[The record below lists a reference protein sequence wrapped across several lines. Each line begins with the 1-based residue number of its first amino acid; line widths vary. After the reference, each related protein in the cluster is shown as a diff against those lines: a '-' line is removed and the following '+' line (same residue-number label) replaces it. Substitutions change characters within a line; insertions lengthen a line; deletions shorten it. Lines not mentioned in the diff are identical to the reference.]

1 VNTPRPSLPH
11 VLPLLLGVATLSLLL
26 WVWLSPSNQRSVK
39 EVQPVSDSARLDK
52 EPSSARPWQR
62 DVVKPTTLIS
72 SPPIALHPAF
82 TLSKVLKKPELID
95 LPGEGEPIPHA
106 TLQVKSSSIIAP
118 ETFRSLKSLSPGSP
132 ISFPTAEGSWIHGT
146 VKHSTTHP
154 ESGAVEVS
162 GSLMGSNGS
171 LFSLTR
177 TNDSASGLILDRRQ
191 NRAFIIQSAQ
201 DGRILL
207 QEKSVQSV
215 LCAGMPKGPGVHA
228 AAPTPSGP
236 VAALTVPALD
246 SLPGAEHVLYLDFDG
261 ETVTDPL
268 WPSEVDGSPTILAQ
282 PATMAGQ
289 PITEA
294 QIRAVWDAVAEDFR
308 PFNIS
313 VTTIVSRYTAAGAR
327 KRMRCI
333 ITPTNHAA
341 PSAGGVAY
349 IDSYSEA
356 GTGFFSSD
364 IPCWSFNSGNVRE
377 MAMTISHEF
386 GHTVG
391 LSHDGYQD
399 SEGRL
404 EYYGGH
410 GSGATSWGPVM
421 GAPFG
426 RPVTQWSE
434 GGYTGRTN
442 TENDLAIISSTTNG
456 FRNRTDDVGN
466 TPGSARL
473 ISDQIFG
480 AFNDLGVIAE
490 ETDIDYHRINSGEG
504 LLNVT
509 VTPLTTE
516 PNLDVILELR
526 DSNDTLIT
534 TSNVTS
540 SLSATIS
547 RNLALGVYYLVVKP
561 TGVGTPL
568 ANPPVGYDAY
578 GSLGGYRFTGTFTP
592 LPLIPTITVQP
603 ISPPA
608 AIVEGR
614 PFNLSVEVLSNSP
627 VTYQWIKIVG
637 GVEEPIANARSKT
650 YRVAAANASHIA
662 DFKVRISNKAGSID
676 SDPVS
681 VDVTLKPRIVS
692 QPASAT
698 FAALSDQALATTVTG
713 TPPLTYTWFKNKL
726 PIPGANTATLDFP
739 GIQWSDA
746 GSYRLEVTNAVGKAV
761 SRTAV
766 VKVNSAPVLLTDPP
780 LFAVASGAK
789 ASLGMLVAGSAPFSY
804 QWLKDDALL
813 PGATRPSLQ
822 IAGQTSSLGIY
833 KLRVTNAFGTI
844 TSNGTTVVVD
854 DRLVITQHPS
864 SFTGTAGDSHSLDVE
879 TTGTSPT
886 SYQWQLNRRDVPTA
900 MAKTQQLNPLTWFHN
915 GRHRVVVA
923 NRVSRVTSKEA
934 SIIVTSAPV
943 ITLEPADR
951 KGARG
956 GSVIFD
962 VKAVG
967 SSRITYQWRK
977 DTINISGATSPR
989 LTIKRLDSANEGSY
1003 DVVVSNS
1010 LGSTS
1015 SRNATLV
1022 VEDAPTIQLHPQP
1035 GFFAVGTD
1043 AVFTVSASGAPTLR
1057 YQWQKNNR
1065 NFPSA
1070 DSPTLTIPNAQAAT
1084 AGSYRVIVSNDVGRT
1099 TSKPATARVLIPPSI
1114 TADPQ
1119 SVTVFQ
1125 GETATLTVRATG
1137 TAPFTYRWFKGTTQV
1152 STAATLRLTNV
1163 SLDKAGDYHVVVSN
1177 PVGSATSADATL
1189 TVEQVPTPTI
1199 TTVTPTR
1206 GPIGTKIVIFGSE
1219 LRFVRSVTIN
1229 NLAMPFV
1236 VINNGELM
1244 ATVPSGAT
1252 TGLIRV
1258 RSLGGTAASSSSFQ
1272 IISDPINDNFQ
1283 DSMILTGTNVNTRVD
1298 TEDYTSQIGEP
1309 NHAGFFA
1316 SHSAWYRWIA
1326 PTTGLYEIR
1335 TRSTTFDTVLA
1346 IYTGNSITNLLLM
1359 AYNDDGYSFRFD
1371 SLINFSATKGV
1382 AYRIALDGYAGQSG
1396 RATLDIRPARSIPL
1410 ASSNFEQEQGF
1421 KSGTTTT
1428 GIGLWQGDTTATI
1441 IESGLSAEAGQFARI
1456 GGTSSPENA
1465 TSTQVWH
1472 PALPDDAVSSS
1483 SVTSSFTAGLDLPES
1498 SSSADVFSWTIYNSE
1513 ESPLLALSFSAKDGG
1528 ITVTN
1533 VAGEIWRLD
1542 QKLASGAAHQF
1553 EITTD
1558 FENNVW
1564 SLLFDG
1570 VDLLSNLPLG
1580 ITTEAADFKDISA
1593 SWTPIGGNPASMFFD
1608 DLIISTPAP

>member
-1 VNTPRPSLPH
+1 
-11 VLPLLLGVATLSLLL
+11 LGVATLILLS
-26 WVWLSPSNQRSVK
+26 WVWLSPSNQRSAK

-52 EPSSARPWQR
+52 EFSSARPWQR
-62 DVVKPTTLIS
+62 DLVKPTTLIS
-72 SPPIALHPAF
+72 SPSIAPHPAF

-106 TLQVKSSSIIAP
+106 ALQVKSSSIIAP
-118 ETFRSLKSLSPGSP
+118 DTFRSLTSLSPGSP

-146 VKHSTTHP
+146 VKRRTTHP
-154 ESGAVEVS
+154 ESGAIEVS

-177 TNDSASGLILDRRQ
+177 THDSTSGLILDRKQ

-215 LCAGMPKGPGVHA
+215 LCAGMPKGPGIHA

-236 VAALTVPALD
+236 VAALAVPALD

-426 RPVTQWSE
+426 RPVTQWSQ

-480 AFNDLGVIAE
+480 AFNDLGVISE
-490 ETDIDYHRINSGEG
+490 ETDVDYHRINSGEG

-540 SLSATIS
+540 SLSASIS

-561 TGVGTPL
+561 TGVGTPM
-568 ANPPVGYDAY
+568 ANPPIGYDAY

-603 ISPPA
+603 ISPPT

-614 PFNLSVEVLSNSP
+614 PFTLSVEMLSNSP
-627 VTYQWIKIVG
+627 VTYQWIKTVG

-662 DFKVRISNKAGSID
+662 DYRVRISNKAGSID

-692 QPASAT
+692 QPANAT
-698 FAALSDQALATTVTG
+698 FAALSDQVLATTVTG

-726 PIPGANTATLDFP
+726 PIPGANAATLDFP
-739 GIQWSDA
+739 GVQWSDA

-833 KLRVTNAFGTI
+833 KLQVTNAFGTT

-854 DRLVITQHPS
+854 DKLVITQHPS
-864 SFTGTAGDSHSLDVE
+864 SFNGTAGDSHTLDVE
-879 TTGTSPT
+879 TAGTLPT
-886 SYQWQLNRRDVPTA
+886 SYQWQLNRRDVPGA
-900 MAKTQQLNPLTWFHN
+900 MAKTQQLTPLTWFHN

-943 ITLEPADR
+943 ITLETADL

-956 GSVIFD
+956 GSVTFS
-962 VKAVG
+962 VGAVG

-977 DTINISGATSPR
+977 DTVIIPGATSSR
-989 LTIKRLDSANEGSY
+989 LTVKRLDTANEGSY
-1003 DVVVSNS
+1003 DVVATNP
-1010 LGSTS
+1010 LGSTT
-1015 SRNATLV
+1015 SRSATLI

-1043 AVFTVSASGAPTLR
+1043 MVLTVGASGSPTLR
-1057 YQWQKNNR
+1057 YQWQRNNR

-1070 DSPTLTIPNAQAAT
+1070 DSPTLTIPNAQAAN
-1084 AGSYRVIVSNDVGRT
+1084 AASYRVIVSNDVGRV
-1099 TSKPATARVLIPPSI
+1099 TSKAATARVLIPPTII
-1114 TADPQ
+1114 TDPQ
-1119 SVTVFQ
+1119 PVTIFQ
-1125 GETATLTVRATG
+1125 GETATFTVKAAGTG
-1137 TAPFTYRWFKGTTQV
+1137 PFTYRWFKGATQV
-1152 STAATLRLTNV
+1152 STTASLRLTNV
-1163 SLDKAGDYHVVVSN
+1163 STERAGDYHVVVSN
-1177 PVGSATSADATL
+1177 PVGSATSTAATL
-1189 TVEQVPTPTI
+1189 TVELVPTPTI
-1199 TTVTPTR
+1199 TSFTPTQ
-1206 GPIGTKIVIFGSE
+1206 GPIGTKVVIFGSD
-1219 LRFVRSVTIN
+1219 LRFIRSVTLN
-1229 NLAMPFV
+1229 NLGMPFV

-1244 ATVPSGAT
+1244 ATVPPGAV
-1252 TGLIRV
+1252 TGLIRA
-1258 RSLGGTAASSSSFQ
+1258 RSLGGTATSSTSFR
-1272 IISDPINDNFQ
+1272 IIEEPINDNFQ
-1283 DSMILTGTNVNTRVD
+1283 DSMILTGTTVRTRVD
-1298 TEDYTSQIGEP
+1298 TEGYTSQLDEP
-1309 NHAGFFA
+1309 NHAGFFPR
-1316 SHSAWYRWIA
+1316 HSAWYRWIA
-1326 PTTGLYEIR
+1326 PKTGLYEIR
-1335 TRSTTFDTVLA
+1335 TRTTTFDTVLA
-1346 IYTGNSITNLLLM
+1346 VYTGNSIGNLLLM
-1359 AYNDDGYSFRFD
+1359 AYNDDGYAFRFD
-1371 SLINFSATKGV
+1371 SLVNLSATKGV

-1396 RATLDIRPARSIPL
+1396 RATLDIRPTSSIPL
-1410 ASSNFEQEQGF
+1410 ANINFEPEQGF
-1421 KSGTTTT
+1421 KSGASTAGT
-1428 GIGLWQGDTTATI
+1428 GLWQGDVSAATV
-1441 IESGLSAEAGQFARI
+1441 ESGLSADSGQFVRL
-1456 GGTSSPENA
+1456 GGGPQPEDA
-1465 TSTQVWH
+1465 ASAEVWH
-1472 PALPDDAVSSS
+1472 PAIPDAAVSSS
-1483 SVTSSFTAGLDLPES
+1483 SVTSSFKAGIDLPENTS
-1498 SSSADVFSWTIYNSE
+1498 SSDVFSWTIYNSE
-1513 ESPLLALSFSAKDGG
+1513 ETPLLALGFSAADGG

-1533 VAGEIWRLD
+1533 VKGEVWTLD

-1570 VDLLSNLPLG
+1570 VDLLSDLPLG
-1580 ITTEAADFKDISA
+1580 ITTETADFKDISA
-1593 SWTPIGGNPASMFFD
+1593 GWTPTGGDPASMFFD
-1608 DLIISTPAP
+1608 DLIISTSAP

>member
-1 VNTPRPSLPH
+1 M
-11 VLPLLLGVATLSLLL
+11 LLAF
-26 WVWLSPSNQRSVK
+26 VWFSPSNRHPSNKADLTVRPNPRPAQSSTESKTRFANNSK
-39 EVQPVSDSARLDK
+39 PSLSALPKIQP
-52 EPSSARPWQR
+52 
-62 DVVKPTTLIS
+62 
-72 SPPIALHPAF
+72 SPVFSL
-82 TLSKVLKKPELID
+82 LSILKKPEILD
-95 LPGEGEPIPHA
+95 LPSAGEPIPHA
-106 TLQVKSSSIIAP
+106 ALQVKSSCVIDP
-118 ETFRSLKSLSPGSP
+118 KTFRQLHLLAPGSP
-132 ISFPTAEGSWIHGT
+132 ISFPTAEGHWIHGT
-146 VKHSTTHP
+146 VKLRTLHP
-154 ESGAVEVS
+154 ETGSVEIS
-162 GSLMGSNGS
+162 GSLKGSLTS

-177 TNDSASGLILDRRQ
+177 MNDSTSGLILDRMQ
-191 NRAFIIQSAQ
+191 NRAFLIQTAH

-207 QEKSVQSV
+207 QEKTVQSV
-215 LCAGMPKGPGVHA
+215 LCAGMPKGPSIHA
-228 AAPTPSGP
+228 VPAPQSGP
-236 VAALTVPALD
+236 ASALTIPALD
-246 SLPGAEHVLYLDFDG
+246 SLPGAEHVMYLDFDG

-268 WPSEVDGSPTILAQ
+268 WPSEVDGSSTILAQ

-313 VTTIVSRYTAAGAR
+313 VTTIASRYTTAGAR

-341 PSAGGVAY
+341 LSAGGVAY
-349 IDSYSEA
+349 LNSYSQA
-356 GTGFFSSD
+356 GSPPYSSN
-364 IPCWSFNSGNVRE
+364 IPCWSFNSGSVRE
-377 MAMTISHEF
+377 MAMTISHEL

-391 LSHDGYQD
+391 LSHDGLQD
-399 SEGRL
+399 TEGRL

-410 GSGATSWGPVM
+410 GTGATSWGALM

-426 RPVTQWSE
+426 RPVTQWSR
-434 GGYTGRTN
+434 GDYAGRTN
-442 TENDLAIISSTTNG
+442 TEDDLAIISNTTNG
-456 FRNRTDDVGN
+456 FRYRTDDIGN
-466 TPGSARL
+466 TPSSARL

-480 AFNDLGVIAE
+480 RFDDLGVITE
-490 ETDIDYHRINSGEG
+490 EVDIDYHRINSGDG

-509 VTPLTTE
+509 VSPLTTE

-534 TSNVTS
+534 TANPTS
-540 SLSATIS
+540 SLAASIS
-547 RNLALGVYYLVVKP
+547 RNLALGVYYLVVKR
-561 TGVGTPL
+561 TGVGTPM
-568 ANPPVGYDAY
+568 ANPPNGYDAY

-603 ISPPA
+603 VEPPA

-614 PFNLSVEVLSNSP
+614 PFTLSVDVLSNSP

-637 GVEEPIANARSKT
+637 GVEEPIPNAKGRI
-650 YRVAAANASHIA
+650 YRVSAANASHVA
-662 DFKVRISNKAGSID
+662 DFKVRITNKAGAID
-676 SDPVS
+676 SAPVS
-681 VDVTLKPRIVS
+681 VDVILRPRIIN
-692 QPASAT
+692 QPANIT
-698 FAALSDQALATTVTG
+698 FAALSDQALSTVVTG
-713 TPPLTYTWFKNKL
+713 TPPLTFTWFKNKQ
-726 PIPGANTATLDFP
+726 PIIGANSDTLDLP
-739 GIQWSDA
+739 SVQWNDA
-746 GSYRLEVTNAVGKAV
+746 GSYRLEITNAVGKAV
-761 SRTAV
+761 SRTFV
-766 VKVNSAPVLLTDPP
+766 VGVNSAPVFLTDPP
-780 LFAVASGAK
+780 LFAVASGAR
-789 ASLGMLVAGSAPFSY
+789 ASLGMLIAGSAPFTY
-804 QWLKDDALL
+804 QWLKDDAILA
-813 PGATRPSLQ
+813 GATRPTLQ
-822 IAGQTSSLGIY
+822 ISGQTSNLGIY

-854 DRLVITQHPS
+854 DRLVITQHPL
-864 SFTGTAGDSHSLDVE
+864 SFAGTAGDSHSLDVE
-879 TTGTSPT
+879 TTGTTPT

-934 SIIVTSAPV
+934 SITVSSSPV
-943 ITLEPADR
+943 ITLEPADL

-1043 AVFTVSASGAPTLR
+1043 VVLTVSASGAPTLR

-1084 AGSYRVIVSNDVGRT
+1084 AGSYRVIVSNDVGRI
-1099 TSKPATARVLIPPSI
+1099 TSKPATARVLIPPTI

-1119 SVTVFQ
+1119 SVAVFQ
-1125 GETATLTVRATG
+1125 GETATFTVRATG
-1137 TAPFTYRWFKGTTQV
+1137 TAPFTYRWFKGATQV

-1258 RSLGGTAASSSSFQ
+1258 RSLGGTAASSSAFQ
-1272 IISDPINDNFQ
+1272 IISDHINDNFQ
-1283 DSMILTGTNVNTRVD
+1283 DSMILTGTNLNTRVD

-1326 PTTGLYEIR
+1326 PTSGLYEIR
-1335 TRSTTFDTVLA
+1335 TRSATFDTVLA

-1456 GGTSSPENA
+1456 GGTSSPESA

-1472 PALPDDAVSSS
+1472 PALPNDAVSFS
-1483 SVTSSFTAGLDLPES
+1483 SVTSSFTAGLDLPAS
-1498 SSSADVFSWTIYNSE
+1498 SSSTDVFSWTIYNSE
-1513 ESPLLALSFSAKDGG
+1513 ESPLLALGFSAADGG

-1533 VAGEIWRLD
+1533 VAGEIWKLD
-1542 QKLASGAAHQF
+1542 QKLMSGAAHQF

-1558 FENNVW
+1558 FEKNVW

-1593 SWTPIGGNPASMFFD
+1593 SWTPTGGDPASMFFD
-1608 DLIISTPAP
+1608 DLIISAPVP

>member
-1 VNTPRPSLPH
+1 
-11 VLPLLLGVATLSLLL
+11 
-26 WVWLSPSNQRSVK
+26 
-39 EVQPVSDSARLDK
+39 
-52 EPSSARPWQR
+52 
-62 DVVKPTTLIS
+62 
-72 SPPIALHPAF
+72 
-82 TLSKVLKKPELID
+82 
-95 LPGEGEPIPHA
+95 
-106 TLQVKSSSIIAP
+106 
-118 ETFRSLKSLSPGSP
+118 
-132 ISFPTAEGSWIHGT
+132 
-146 VKHSTTHP
+146 
-154 ESGAVEVS
+154 
-162 GSLMGSNGS
+162 
-171 LFSLTR
+171 
-177 TNDSASGLILDRRQ
+177 
-191 NRAFIIQSAQ
+191 
-201 DGRILL
+201 
-207 QEKSVQSV
+207 
-215 LCAGMPKGPGVHA
+215 
-228 AAPTPSGP
+228 
-236 VAALTVPALD
+236 
-246 SLPGAEHVLYLDFDG
+246 
-261 ETVTDPL
+261 
-268 WPSEVDGSPTILAQ
+268 
-282 PATMAGQ
+282 
-289 PITEA
+289 
-294 QIRAVWDAVAEDFR
+294 
-308 PFNIS
+308 
-313 VTTIVSRYTAAGAR
+313 
-327 KRMRCI
+327 
-333 ITPTNHAA
+333 
-341 PSAGGVAY
+341 
-349 IDSYSEA
+349 
-356 GTGFFSSD
+356 
-364 IPCWSFNSGNVRE
+364 
-377 MAMTISHEF
+377 MAMTISHEL

-391 LSHDGYQD
+391 LSHDGFQD
-399 SEGRL
+399 TEGRL

-410 GSGATSWGPVM
+410 GTGATSWGPVM

-426 RPVTQWSE
+426 RPITQWSRGE
-434 GGYTGRTN
+434 YAGRTN
-442 TENDLAIISSTTNG
+442 TEDDLAIISSTTNG
-456 FRNRTDDVGN
+456 FRYRTDDIGDG
-466 TPGSARL
+466 PGSARL

-480 AFNDLGVIAE
+480 QFDDLGVIAE
-490 ETDIDYHRINSGEG
+490 GTDIDYHRINSGDG

-509 VTPLTTE
+509 VSPLTTE

-526 DSNDTLIT
+526 DSSDALIT
-534 TSNVTS
+534 TSNPNG
-540 SLSATIS
+540 SLAASIS
-547 RNLALGVYYLVVKP
+547 RNLSLGVYYLVVKR
-561 TGVGTPL
+561 TGVGTPM
-568 ANPPVGYDAY
+568 ANPPNGYEAY
-578 GSLGGYRFTGTFTP
+578 GSLGGYRFTGNFTP
-592 LPLIPTITVQP
+592 LPLVPTITVQP
-603 ISPPA
+603 VAPPV

-614 PFNLSVEVLSNSP
+614 PFTLSVDVLSNSP
-627 VTYQWIKIVG
+627 LTYQWIRIVG
-637 GVEEPIANARSKT
+637 GVEEPIPNAKGRT
-650 YRVAAANASHIA
+650 YRVSAANASHIA
-662 DFKVRISNKAGSID
+662 NFKVRITNKAGAID

-681 VDVTLKPRIVS
+681 VDVILRPRIIN
-692 QPASAT
+692 QPANAT
-698 FAALSDQALATTVTG
+698 FAALSDQALSTVVTG
-713 TPPLTYTWFKNKL
+713 TPPLTFTWFKNKQ
-726 PIPGANTATLDFP
+726 PIAGANSDTLGLP
-739 GIQWSDA
+739 SIQWNDA
-746 GSYRLEVTNAVGKAV
+746 GSYRLEITNAVGKVV
-761 SRTAV
+761 SRTILV
-766 VKVNSAPVLLTDPP
+766 RVNSAPVLLTDPP

-789 ASLGMLVAGSAPFSY
+789 ASLGMLVAGSAPFTY
-804 QWLKDDALL
+804 QWLKDDAII
-813 PGATRPSLQ
+813 PGATRPTLLIS
-822 IAGQTSSLGIY
+822 GQTNNLGIY
-833 KLRVTNAFGTI
+833 KLRVTNAFGTT
-844 TSNGTTVVVD
+844 TSNGTTIVVD
-854 DRLVITQHPS
+854 DRLVITQHPL
-864 SFTGTAGDSHSLDVE
+864 SFVGTSGDSHSLDVE

-923 NRVSRVTSKEA
+923 NRVSRVTSKEV
-934 SIIVTSAPV
+934 SITVSSSPV
-943 ITLEPADR
+943 ITLEPADM

-956 GSVIFD
+956 GSVIFE

-989 LTIKRLDSANEGSY
+989 LTINRLDTANEGSY

-1010 LGSTS
+1010 LGSTT
-1015 SRNATLV
+1015 SRSATLV
-1022 VEDAPTIQLHPQP
+1022 VEDAPAIQLHPQP

-1043 AVFTVSASGAPTLR
+1043 VVFTVSASGAPTLR

-1099 TSKPATARVLIPPSI
+1099 TSKPATARVLIPPTI

-1119 SVTVFQ
+1119 SVTIFQ
-1125 GETATLTVRATG
+1125 GETATFTVRATG

-1206 GPIGTKIVIFGSE
+1206 GPIGTKIVIFGSQ

-1244 ATVPSGAT
+1244 ATIPSGAT

-1258 RSLGGTAASSSSFQ
+1258 RSLGGIAASSSSFQ

-1283 DSMILTGTNVNTRVD
+1283 DSMILTGTIQNTRVD

-1335 TRSTTFDTVLA
+1335 TRTTTFDTILA
-1346 IYTGNSITNLLLM
+1346 IYTGNSIESLLLM
-1359 AYNDDGYSFRFD
+1359 AFNDDGYAFRFD
-1371 SLINFSATKGV
+1371 SLISFSATKGV
-1382 AYRIALDGYAGQSG
+1382 PYRIALDGYAGQSG
-1396 RATLDIRPARSIPL
+1396 RATLDIRPARTIPL

-1421 KSGTTTT
+1421 KSGTTAA
-1428 GIGLWQGDTTATI
+1428 GFGLWQGDTAATM
-1441 IESGLSAEAGQFARI
+1441 IESGKSAESGQFARI
-1456 GGTSSPENA
+1456 GGTSSPESA

-1472 PALPDDAVSSS
+1472 PAFPDDAVSSA

-1498 SSSADVFSWTIYNSE
+1498 TSSADVFSWTIYNSE
-1513 ESPLLALSFSAKDGG
+1513 ETPLLALGFSAADGS

-1533 VAGEIWRLD
+1533 VAGEIWKLD

-1593 SWTPIGGNPASMFFD
+1593 GWTPSGGDPASMFFD